1 MDKAIIDVI
10 VVKMDIAETDL
21 EKIIKYNIKE
31 NNLLPNS
38 T

>member
-21 EKIIKYNIKE
+21 EKLIKDNIK
-31 NNLLPNS
+31 
-38 T
+38 

>member
-1 MDKAIIDVI
+1 MDVI

-21 EKIIKYNIKE
+21 EKVIKDNIKKK
-31 NNLLPNS
+31 NKLPNS

>member
-21 EKIIKYNIKE
+21 EKIIKDNIKL

-38 T
+38 D